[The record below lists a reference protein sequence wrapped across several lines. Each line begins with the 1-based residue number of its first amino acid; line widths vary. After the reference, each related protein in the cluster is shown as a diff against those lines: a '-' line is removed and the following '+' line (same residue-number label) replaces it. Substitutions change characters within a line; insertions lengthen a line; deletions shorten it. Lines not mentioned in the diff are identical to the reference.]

1 MISLPSIVL
10 IDDNKEDLDELQ
22 ESFTRIGYP
31 CFPIR
36 YQGGEPGNVSGID
49 HVRLDMI
56 KPRIVIS
63 DLNLQELQ
71 KLDEKQLAG
80 PIAEV
85 LRKLSL
91 SGPFI
96 LYFWSRNAGT
106 VEPVMQVIYERYTDI
121 PHPIHWGVLDKTQ
134 FKSGQKNLEERIATI
149 TKDNQVFDAL
159 SSWEG
164 RVSTAAQKTTD
175 SLFNL
180 ARATEHESLSDFQG
194 KTTDKI
200 QAMLSVIGNETLGVK
215 NAAEEPDI
223 AIELGLEPVLHDHIQ
238 AMYEHIEPSVWTD
251 AANQIGKRISADS
264 DVKAHLNSFYH
275 IEKLED
281 NAPKNKR
288 GSWVEFEPSYLA
300 DSNKEPKIKQNLGR
314 NIKTLLNEE
323 FLDSSQGSKATRKTV
338 HEATKIGF
346 LELSA
351 ECDQAQ
357 RKTKLNRY
365 FLSAMIPKEHESY
378 TFFREQKDN
387 TAHAGIYRLPNV
399 IVDGQEYIV
408 KISFMYQVGAIP
420 NFNNKWLGKPI
431 FRLKDQILSDI
442 SFKASQHS
450 ARPGII
456 RFD

>member
-10 IDDNKEDLDELQ
+10 IDDNKEDLDILQ
-22 ESFTRIGYP
+22 DSFTRMGYP
-31 CFPIR
+31 CFPIH
-36 YQGGEPGNVSGID
+36 YQGDDPANESGID
-49 HVRLDMI
+49 HVKLDMI

-71 KLDEKQLAG
+71 KVDEKQLAG

-85 LRKLSL
+85 LHKLPL

-106 VEPVMQVIYERYTDI
+106 VDPVMQVIYERYTDI

-134 FKSGQKNLEERIATI
+134 FKSGQQDLAERITTI
-149 TKDNQVFDAL
+149 TKESQVFDAL
-159 SSWEG
+159 CSWEG

-180 ARATEHESLSDFQG
+180 ARATEHESLGEYKD
-194 KTTDKI
+194 KTTTKL
-200 QAMLSVIGNETLGVK
+200 QSMLSVIGNETLGVK

-238 AMYEHIEPSVWTD
+238 SMYEQIEPSVWTD
-251 AANQIGKRISADS
+251 AANEIGKRIRADS
-264 DVKAHLNSFYH
+264 DVKAYLNSFYH
-275 IEKLED
+275 VEELDAEAS
-281 NAPKNKR
+281 NTKR
-288 GSWVEFEPSYLA
+288 GTWVEFEPTYMNNPDNA
-300 DSNKEPKIKQNLGR
+300 QKIKNHFGR
-314 NIKTLLNEE
+314 KIKALLNEE
-323 FLDSSQGSKATRKTV
+323 FLNCDIGDSTERAEAHAATRL
-338 HEATKIGF
+338 GF

-357 RKTKLNRY
+357 RKTKLHRY
-365 FLSAMIPKEHESY
+365 FLSAMIPVEYERF
-378 TFFREQKDN
+378 TFFREQDK
-387 TAHAGIYRLPNV
+387 TKHSGIYRLPNIRV
-399 IVDGQEYIV
+399 CEQEYIV
-408 KISFMYQVGAIP
+408 KVTFMYQVGAIP
-420 NFNNKWLGKPI
+420 DFNKWLGKPI

-442 SFKASQHS
+442 SFNAFQHA